1 VKEKLIMIKI
11 YEDNDS
17 IGLFLQLM
25 QRRSEEDSKEALE
38 TVERIISAVRK
49 SGDESIKAFTEKFDG
64 VILEK
69 LKVSEVEI
77 EDAFNKVSNNIKS
90 ALEKAKT
97 NIEYFHKKQIRQSW
111 ISTEENGVIMGQKI
125 SPLEKVGVYVPGGS
139 AAYPSSVLMNVIPA
153 KLAGVKKIV
162 MVTPPKKDGSIDS
175 NILVAA
181 KLAGV
186 SEIYK
191 VGGAQA
197 IAALAYGTETIP
209 KVDKIVGPGNIYVA
223 LAKRVCYGRVDID
236 MIAGPSEITIVCDEK
251 ANARFLAADLMSQA
265 EHDKLA
271 SSVLITT
278 SRTLAEEV
286 NKQINTQI
294 QTLNRK
300 EIIEASLKNYGG
312 ILVVKSLE
320 EAIDIANTIAPEHL
334 ELMIENP
341 IAYLGKV
348 KNAGSIFLGQYSPEP
363 LGDYMAGPNHVLPT
377 NGTARFFSPLS
388 VDDFIKKSSYIYYTE
403 EALRELSED
412 IMILARAEG
421 LDAHGN
427 SIKVRVDNE

>member
-1 VKEKLIMIKI
+1 MIKI

-17 IGLFLQLM
+17 IELFLQLM

-38 TVERIISAVRK
+38 AVEQIIGAVRK
-49 SGDESIKAFTEKFDG
+49 E
-64 VILEK
+64 
-69 LKVSEVEI
+69 
-77 EDAFNKVSNNIKS
+77 EDAFSKVSNNIKN
-90 ALEKAKT
+90 ALEKAIT

-111 ISTEENGVIMGQKI
+111 VSTEENGVIMGQKI
-125 SPLEKVGVYVPGGS
+125 SALEKVGVYVPGGS
-139 AAYPSSVLMNVIPA
+139 AAYPSSVLMNVVPA

-162 MVTPPKKDGSIDS
+162 MVTPPKKDGCIDP

-186 SEIYK
+186 TEIYK

-197 IAALAYGTETIP
+197 IAALAYGTDTIP

-223 LAKRVCYGRVDID
+223 LAKRVCYGKVDID

-278 SRTLAEEV
+278 SKTLAEEV
-286 NKQINTQI
+286 NKQINKQI
-294 QTLNRK
+294 QNLNRK

-320 EAIDIANTIAPEHL
+320 EAIDMANTIAPEHL

-403 EALRELSED
+403 DALRELSED
-412 IMILARAEG
+412 IMTLAKAEG

-427 SIKVRVDNE
+427 SIKVRVENE

>member
-1 VKEKLIMIKI
+1 MIKI

-17 IGLFLQLM
+17 IGLFLRLM
-25 QRRSEEDSKEALE
+25 QRRSEEDSRGALE
-38 TVERIISAVRK
+38 AVERIISAVRK
-49 SGDESIKAFTEKFDG
+49 DGDEAIRTFTEEFDG
-64 VILEK
+64 VTLDR
-69 LKVSEVEI
+69 LKVSELEI
-77 EDAFNKVSNNIKS
+77 EDAFSKVSSGIKK
-90 ALEKAKT
+90 ALEKAIA

-111 ISTEENGVIMGQKI
+111 VSTEENGVIMGQKV
-125 SPLEKVGVYVPGGS
+125 SPLDKVGVYVPGGS

-197 IAALAYGTETIP
+197 IAALAYGTDTIP

-223 LAKRVCYGRVDID
+223 LAKRVCYGKVDID

-251 ANARFLAADLMSQA
+251 ANPRFLAADLMSQA

-278 SRTLAEEV
+278 SKILAEEV
-286 NKQINTQI
+286 NKQVNIQI
-294 QTLNRK
+294 QNLSRK

-312 ILVVKSLE
+312 ILVVKSLD
-320 EAIDIANTIAPEHL
+320 EAIAMANTIAPEHL

-412 IMILARAEG
+412 IITLAKAEG

-427 SIKVRVDNE
+427 SIKVRVENE

>member
-1 VKEKLIMIKI
+1 MIKI

-17 IGLFLQLM
+17 IELFLQLM

-38 TVERIISAVRK
+38 AVEQIIGAVRK
-49 SGDESIKAFTEKFDG
+49 EGDVSIKAFTEKFDG
-64 VILEK
+64 VTLDQ

-77 EDAFNKVSNNIKS
+77 EDAFSKVSNNIKN
-90 ALEKAKT
+90 ALEKAIT

-111 ISTEENGVIMGQKI
+111 VSTEENGVIMGQKI
-125 SPLEKVGVYVPGGS
+125 SALEKVGVYVPGGS
-139 AAYPSSVLMNVIPA
+139 AAYPSSVLMNVVPA

-162 MVTPPKKDGSIDS
+162 MVTPPKKDGCIDP

-186 SEIYK
+186 TEIYK

-197 IAALAYGTETIP
+197 IAALAYGTDTIP

-223 LAKRVCYGRVDID
+223 LAKRVCYGKVDID

-278 SRTLAEEV
+278 SKTLAEEV
-286 NKQINTQI
+286 NKQINKQI
-294 QTLNRK
+294 QNLNRK

-320 EAIDIANTIAPEHL
+320 EAIDMANTIAPEHL

-403 EALRELSED
+403 DALRELSED
-412 IMILARAEG
+412 IMTLAKAEG

-427 SIKVRVDNE
+427 SIKVRVENE

>member
-1 VKEKLIMIKI
+1 MIKI
-11 YEDNDS
+11 YEDKKS
-17 IGLFLQLM
+17 IDQFLDLM
-25 QRRSEEDSKEALE
+25 KKRSEEDSKEALE
-38 TVERIISAVRK
+38 TVENIISLVRSEGDAAVR
-49 SGDESIKAFTEKFDG
+49 DYTERFDG
-64 VILEK
+64 ISLCDM
-69 LKVSEVEI
+69 KVSEKEI
-77 EDAFNKVSNNIKS
+77 EEAFKNVSIDIKA
-90 ALEKAKT
+90 ALEKAIA
-97 NIEYFHKKQIRQSW
+97 NIEYFHRKQIRQSW
-111 ISTEENGVIMGQKI
+111 ISTEENGVMMGQKI
-125 SPLEKVGVYVPGGS
+125 IPLENVGVYVPGGS

-153 KLAGVKKIV
+153 KLAGVKNIV
-162 MVTPPKKDGSIDS
+162 MVTPPRKDGSIDV

-197 IAALAYGTETIP
+197 IAALAYGTESIP

-223 LAKRVCYGRVDID
+223 LAKRVCYGKVDID
-236 MIAGPSEITIVCDEK
+236 MIAGPSEITIVCDDK
-251 ANARFLAADLMSQA
+251 ANPRFLAADLMSQA

-278 SRTLAEEV
+278 SKKLANQVNSEV
-286 NKQINTQI
+286 FKQLQN
-294 QTLNRK
+294 LSRK
-300 EIIEASLKNYGG
+300 DIIEASLKNYGG
-312 ILVVKSLE
+312 MLIVDSLE
-320 EAIDIANTIAPEHL
+320 EAIDLSNAIAPEHL

-341 IAYLGKV
+341 LAYLGKV

-388 VDDFIKKSSYIYYTE
+388 VDDFVKKSSYIYYTE
-403 EALRELSED
+403 DALKALSES
-412 IMILARAEG
+412 IIILAKAEG

-427 SIKVRVDNE
+427 SIRVRVENE